1 MVPRNIHKLGE
12 SENTMKKTIEFTTLN
27 ISMNYNRATLRN
39 EKSAEHVA
47 KVINWLVRNAELE
60 DAKNKVKDVRE
71 KALEAIDNGEEISV
85 VLSKDEIEIWEEY
98 KKHESHLNTLISKTE
113 YTEDM
118 WKAEN
123 EVDKVFLQ
131 LIALPNMPKKFA
143 RAELVKSENFSQYMD
158 IAEKYFATVNGKV
171 DSMKS
176 QLEKDY
182 RQLHKGGDIFR
193 GVRVRPNG
201 IDTKK
206 FLSLFI
212 TDIRMNDSGVY
223 DFKVLYTDKKKTKK
237 VEELVNK
244 FLALYIVNRMDC
256 ISPLTDKEEKE
267 YMDSLKKQE
276 EITPAKT
283 PEKKLS
289 EKSVNRIKNARKKK
303 EEKKAETPV
312 TPKEETPE
320 NK

>member
-12 SENTMKKTIEFTTLN
+12 KEKTMKKTIEFTTLN
-27 ISMNYNRATLRN
+27 ITMNYNHATLRD

-60 DAKNKVKDVRE
+60 DAKNKVKDIRE
-71 KALEAIDNGEEISV
+71 KALEAIDNGTEISG
-85 VLSKDEIEIWEEY
+85 VLSKEETEIWEEY

-113 YTEDM
+113 YTDDM
-118 WKAEN
+118 WKGEN

-143 RAELVKSENFSQYMD
+143 RAELVKSENFANYMD
-158 IAEKYFATVNGKV
+158 IAEKYFSAVNGKV
-171 DSMKS
+171 DSMKA
-176 QLEKDY
+176 QLEKDF

-201 IDTKK
+201 TDTKK
-206 FLSLFI
+206 FLALFI
-212 TDIRMNDSGVY
+212 TDIKEDENGKF
-223 DFKVLYTDKKKTKK
+223 DFKVLYADKKKTKK
-237 VEELVNK
+237 ISELVNK
-244 FLALYIVNRMDC
+244 FLALYIVNRMDAVT
-256 ISPLTDKEEKE
+256 PLTDKEEKE
-267 YMDSLKKQE
+267 YVDSLKKQE
-276 EITPAKT
+276 ETTPAKT

-289 EKSVNRIKNARKKK
+289 EKTVNRIKNARKKK
-303 EEKKAETPV
+303 DVVVETPV
-312 TPKEETPE
+312 EEKAPE